1 MLSSNDISK
10 VYKILDKSKKKNKGV
25 VVFGN
30 FFIKSGPRG
39 QRRSL

>member
-1 MLSSNDISK
+1 MLSSNVISK
-10 VYKILDKSKKKNKGV
+10 VYKILDKSKKNKGG